1 MPNMAQRLRAFL
13 REIGPGGSRTGA
25 AVLLVVLTL
34 LALVLVMILFNLV
47 YAGREAAEQGAGE
60 DQYTIASGPQPEDFP
75 LIFDSEFTP
84 ADGRPQE
91 IPGLSE
97 MDVIGYLQYVPGTN
111 FRCLGASPERRLLR
125 RTCLSSSEEDP
136 AMYEV
141 TLVEDNPDTVL
152 SVVATARDATD
163 EEAAEVLGDVARLAV
178 GGLDPLD
185 AETWVERTICSG
197 ANMSPRV
204 RRSGSTVPKGRG
216 HWRSWEPLLLRSR
229 TPKPQTGSWKPPR
242 CHLPSATRQD
252 PETPRP
258 PLRFLFR

>member
-1 MPNMAQRLRAFL
+1 MMPSMAQRLRAFL

-34 LALVLVMILFNLV
+34 LALALVMILFNLV

-97 MDVIGYLQYVPGTN
+97 MNVIGYLQYVPGTN

-136 AMYEV
+136 ATYEV

-163 EEAAEVLGDVARLAV
+163 EGAAEVLGDVARLAV

-185 AETWVERTICSG
+185 AETWVERTISSG
-197 ANMSPRV
+197 GQYVAEGAEV
-204 RRSGSTVPKGRG
+204 RLYGTEWGRTLEIVG
-216 HWRSWEPLLLRSR
+216 TAP
-229 TPKPQTGSWKPPR
+229 TPVE
-242 CHLPSATRQD
+242 D
-252 PETPRP
+252 PETTDRILETTEVP
-258 PLRFLFR
+258 PTVRSKARS